1 MEEQEIGVAQTHYD
15 RARHGLTTLVA
26 VGVTVFHFL
35 VLALIPLDPWIFL
48 GTSAHLFCILVFLS
62 HPALPER
69 PRLSLA
75 IDAIL
80 CAASVAVIV
89 YLWMNVA
96 QMYYR
101 VGFDP
106 TNADVVFGT
115 IALIVI
121 LEMARRAVGL
131 IFPIIAFVLIL
142 YACYGNLIPGIWGN
156 RGYEYGR
163 VISTLFSTVGLYG
176 FAMDA
181 AATYIVLFVT
191 FGAFM
196 EATGVGEFFI
206 RFASAVAGRSR
217 GGPAKVCVVSSAL
230 FGMISGSS
238 MGNVMTV
245 GTFTIPLM
253 KRTGY
258 SPTFAGAVE
267 AAASTGGQ
275 LMPPLMGAVAF
286 VLADATGTP
295 YREVML
301 AAVIPAICY
310 FATVFFVVDFEAL
323 KLNLRPSADAATLN
337 PWQVLREDWLLLV
350 PIFMLIVMV
359 VVLQHSIT
367 LSAIFSIGAAI
378 AVDMIRKR
386 RLMPLSLIWK
396 SLAAGSRNS
405 MQAAAA
411 CAAAGVLVGVFS
423 LTGLGNRFVMVATG
437 LGGNYLVPALI
448 VVMLLT
454 LAMGFPLPTVPAYVI
469 TGMIGAPVIV
479 KLGGVEPLVAH
490 MFVMYFACVSTV
502 TPPVGLAAFA
512 AASIS
517 GANPYRTGFT
527 AMRLG
532 MAAYIVPF
540 VFIFNPHLLGFGT
553 WYQVA
558 SALVMALAA
567 GYALACA
574 VNSNYHP
581 IVRIAVAA
589 TAVPMLW
596 PTVVVNVCG
605 LLALAIVAYF
615 GGKMSRQ
622 GGALQLLPNGGG
634 LNYAA
639 SSSPGAPSGDAD
651 NPNNRGDLAP

>member
-1 MEEQEIGVAQTHYD
+1 LEETGTDVGRRRYD
-15 RARHGLTTLVA
+15 WARNQLTSIIA
-26 VGVTVFHFL
+26 VGVTVFHF
-35 VLALIPLDPWIFL
+35 VALALIPLDPWIFL
-48 GTSAHLFCILVFLS
+48 GTSAHMFCILVFIS
-62 HPALPER
+62 HP
-69 PRLSLA
+69 LSLRRPNLSA
-75 IDAIL
+75 AVDAAL
-80 CAASVAVIV
+80 CAASAAVIA
-89 YLWMNVA
+89 YLALNYSE
-96 QMYYR
+96 MYDR

-106 TNADVVFGT
+106 TTMDVVFGT
-115 IALIVI
+115 IAFVVI
-121 LEMARRAVGL
+121 LEMARRSVGAV
-131 IFPIIAFVLIL
+131 FPIIGVALVL
-142 YACYGNLIPGIWGN
+142 YACYGNYIPGIWGN

-176 FAMDA
+176 FAMNA
-181 AATYIVLFVT
+181 AASYIVLFVT

-206 RFASAVAGRSR
+206 RFANAVAGRSR

-238 MGNVMTV
+238 MGNVMTI

-258 SPTFAGAVE
+258 TPTFAGAVE

-275 LMPPLMGAVAF
+275 IMPPLMGAVAF

-295 YREVML
+295 YRDVML
-301 AAVIPAICY
+301 AAAIPAVCY
-310 FATVFFVVDFEAL
+310 FATVFFVTDFEAL
-323 KLNLRPSADAATLN
+323 KQNLRPSADAEILS
-337 PWQVLREDWLLLV
+337 PWKVLREDWLLLM
-350 PIFMLIVMV
+350 PIIMLVVMV
-359 VVLQHSIT
+359 VWLQHSIT
-367 LSAIFSIGAAI
+367 MSAIYSIGAAI
-378 AVDMIRKR
+378 MVDMIRR
-386 RLMPLSLIWK
+386 RSLPRPSMIWNA
-396 SLAAGSRNS
+396 LAAGSRNS

-411 CAAAGVLVGVFS
+411 CAAAGILVGVFA

-437 LGGNYLVPALI
+437 LSGAYLVPALI
-448 VVMLLT
+448 VVMVLT
-454 LAMGFPLPTVPAYVI
+454 LLMGFPLPTVPAYVI

-479 KLGGVEPLVAH
+479 RLSGVEPLAAH
-490 MFVMYFACVSTV
+490 LFVMYFACVSTV

-553 WYQVA
+553 WYQVT

-574 VNSNYHP
+574 VNSDYHP
-581 IVRIAVAA
+581 LVRGVVAL
-589 TAVPMLW
+589 TAIPMMW
-596 PTVVVNVCG
+596 PTVIVNAGG
-605 LLALAIVAYF
+605 LLALLVIAYF
-615 GGKMSRQ
+615 GRKTSIA
-622 GGALQLLPNGGG
+622 GAIALRPTPA
-634 LNYAA
+634 AA
-639 SSSPGAPSGDAD
+639 SGVGTRNSQPPKAAG
-651 NPNNRGDLAP
+651 

>member
-1 MEEQEIGVAQTHYD
+1 MSAIDADVAQT
-15 RARHGLTTLVA
+15 RIAWARDQLTTTIA
-26 VGVTVFHFL
+26 VGVTLFHFIA
-35 VLALIPLDPWIFL
+35 LALIPLDPWIFL
-48 GTSAHLFCILVFLS
+48 GTSAHLFCVLVFIS
-62 HPALPER
+62 HPVLARR
-69 PRLSLA
+69 PLTSVL
-75 IDAIL
+75 IDGVL

-89 YLWMNVA
+89 YLWVNVA

-106 TNADVVFGT
+106 TPADVIFGT
-115 IALIVI
+115 IALVVI
-121 LEMARRAVGL
+121 LEMARRSVGIVFPIVAVG
-131 IFPIIAFVLIL
+131 LIL

-156 RGYEYGR
+156 RGYEYAR

-176 FAMDA
+176 FAMNA
-181 AATYIVLFVT
+181 AASYIVLFVT

-206 RFASAVAGRSR
+206 NFANAVAGRSR

-238 MGNVMTV
+238 MGNVMTI

-253 KRTGY
+253 KRSGY
-258 SPTFAGAVE
+258 SATFAGAVE

-295 YREVML
+295 YREVMT
-301 AAVIPAICY
+301 AATIPAICY
-310 FATVFFVVDFEAL
+310 FATVFFVTDFEAL
-323 KLNLRPSADAATLN
+323 KQNLRPSADAATLN
-337 PWQVLREDWLLLV
+337 PWRVLRKDWLLLA
-350 PIFMLIVMV
+350 PIAMLVFMV

-367 LSAIFSIGAAI
+367 LSAIYSIGAAI
-378 AVDMIRKR
+378 VVDTVRKR
-386 RLMPLSLIWK
+386 RLPRLSMIWK

-411 CAAAGVLVGVFS
+411 CAAAGVLVGVFA

-437 LGGNYLVPALI
+437 LSGAYLVPALI

-479 KLGGVEPLVAH
+479 KLSGVEPLVAH

-553 WYQVA
+553 WYQVT

-574 VNSNYHP
+574 VNSDYHP
-581 IVRIAVAA
+581 LARVAVAL
-589 TAVPMLW
+589 TAIPMLW
-596 PTVVVNVCG
+596 PTVIVNAAG
-605 LLALAIVAYF
+605 LVALLVVAYF
-615 GGKMSRQ
+615 GSKTSRA
-622 GGALQLLPNGGG
+622 GRLLAAAPIAGE
-634 LNYAA
+634 LNYATPRA
-639 SSSPGAPSGDAD
+639 SSAALGDD
-651 NPNNRGDLAP
+651 GPHR

>member
-1 MEEQEIGVAQTHYD
+1 VQAIEADVAQTRFD
-15 RARHGLTTLVA
+15 WARQHLTTVIA
-26 VGVTVFHFL
+26 VGVTVYHF
-35 VLALIPLDPWIFL
+35 VALALIPIDPWIFL
-48 GTSAHLFCILVFLS
+48 GASAHMFCILVFIS
-62 HPALPER
+62 HPMLPGR
-69 PRLSLA
+69 PRLSA
-75 IDAIL
+75 AADAVL
-80 CAASVAVIV
+80 CAASASVIV
-89 YLWMNVA
+89 YLALNYSE
-96 QMYYR
+96 MYDR

-106 TNADVVFGT
+106 TTMDVVFGT
-115 IALIVI
+115 IALVVI
-121 LEMARRAVGL
+121 LEMARRSVGA
-131 IFPIIAFVLIL
+131 IFPILGVALLL
-142 YACYGNLIPGIWGN
+142 YACYGNYIPGIWGN

-176 FAMDA
+176 FAMNA
-181 AATYIVLFVT
+181 AASYIVLFVT

-206 RFASAVAGRSR
+206 RFANAVAGRSR

-238 MGNVMTV
+238 MGNVMTI

-295 YREVML
+295 YRDVML
-301 AAVIPAICY
+301 AAAIPAVCY
-310 FATVFFVVDFEAL
+310 FATVFFVTDFEAL
-323 KLNLRPSADAATLN
+323 KQNLRPSADAEALN
-337 PWQVLREDWLLLV
+337 PWKVLREDWLLLL
-350 PIFMLIVMV
+350 PIVMLVVMV
-359 VVLQHSIT
+359 VWLQHSIT
-367 LSAIFSIGAAI
+367 MSAIYSIGAAI
-378 AVDMIRKR
+378 VVDMIRR
-386 RLMPLSLIWK
+386 RSLPRPLMIWNA
-396 SLAAGSRNS
+396 LAAGSRNS

-411 CAAAGVLVGVFS
+411 CAAAGVLVGIFA

-437 LGGNYLVPALI
+437 FSGAYLVPALI
-448 VVMLLT
+448 VVMVLT
-454 LAMGFPLPTVPAYVI
+454 L
-469 TGMIGAPVIV
+469 VIV
-479 KLGGVEPLVAH
+479 KLSGVDPLFAH

-574 VNSNYHP
+574 VNSDYHP
-581 IVRIAVAA
+581 LARVTVAL
-589 TAVPMLW
+589 TAIPMLW
-596 PTVVVNVCG
+596 PTVVVNAGG
-605 LLALAIVAYF
+605 LLALLVVAYF
-615 GGKMSRQ
+615 GRKTSASVALALRPAVAGVP
-622 GGALQLLPNGGG
+622 GATVPS
-634 LNYAA
+634 
-639 SSSPGAPSGDAD
+639 SSSPSADAGGL
-651 NPNNRGDLAP
+651 RE

>member
-1 MEEQEIGVAQTHYD
+1 MREARQLEEIGPDPAQARYD
-15 RARHGLTTLVA
+15 WARDQLTSIVA

-35 VLALIPLDPWIFL
+35 ALALIPLDPWLFL
-48 GTSAHLFCILVFLS
+48 GASAHMFCILVFIS
-62 HPALPER
+62 HPLMPDK
-69 PRLSLA
+69 PRLSVA
-75 IDAIL
+75 VDGIL
-80 CAASVAVIV
+80 CAASAAVIA
-89 YLWMNVA
+89 YLVLNYSE
-96 QMYYR
+96 MYDR

-106 TNADVVFGT
+106 TTMDVVFGT
-115 IALIVI
+115 IALVVI
-121 LEMARRAVGL
+121 LEMARRSVGAV
-131 IFPIIAFVLIL
+131 FPIFGVALVL

-176 FAMDA
+176 FAMNA
-181 AATYIVLFVT
+181 AASYIVLFVT

-206 RFASAVAGRSR
+206 RFANAVAGRSR

-238 MGNVMTV
+238 MGNVMTI

-258 SPTFAGAVE
+258 TPTFAGAVE

-295 YREVML
+295 YRDVML
-301 AAVIPAICY
+301 AAAIPAVCY
-310 FATVFFVVDFEAL
+310 FATVFFVTDFEAL
-323 KLNLRPSADAATLN
+323 KQNLRPSADAEALS
-337 PWQVLREDWLLLV
+337 PWKVLREDWLLLM
-350 PIFMLIVMV
+350 PIVLLVVMV
-359 VVLQHSIT
+359 VWLQHSIT
-367 LSAIFSIGAAI
+367 MSAIYSIGAAI
-378 AVDMIRKR
+378 AVDMIRR
-386 RLMPLSLIWK
+386 RSFVRPSMIWK

-411 CAAAGVLVGVFS
+411 CAAAGVLVGVFA

-437 LGGNYLVPALI
+437 LSDAYLLPALI
-448 VVMLLT
+448 VVMVLT
-454 LAMGFPLPTVPAYVI
+454 LLMGFPLPTVPAYVI

-479 KLGGVEPLVAH
+479 KLSGVEPLVAH

-553 WYQVA
+553 WWQVA
-558 SALVMALAA
+558 SALVMALGA

-574 VNSNYHP
+574 VNSDYHP
-581 IVRIAVAA
+581 GVRVAVAL
-589 TAVPMLW
+589 TAIPMLW
-596 PTVVVNVCG
+596 PKVVVNVAG
-605 LLALAIVAYF
+605 IAVLLVIAYF
-615 GGKMSRQ
+615 GRRTSVA
-622 GGALQLLPNGGG
+622 GALALRP
-634 LNYAA
+634 AA
-639 SSSPGAPSGDAD
+639 AGARNS
-651 NPNNRGDLAP
+651 APPQRTG